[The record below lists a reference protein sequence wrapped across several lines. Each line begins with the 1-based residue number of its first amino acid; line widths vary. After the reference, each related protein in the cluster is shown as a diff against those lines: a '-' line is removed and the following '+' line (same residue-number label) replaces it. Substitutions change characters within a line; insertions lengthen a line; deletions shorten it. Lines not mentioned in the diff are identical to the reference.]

1 MTHIEYDPNRS
12 ARIALVHYEDGEKR
26 YILAPDGL
34 KAGMSVSSGPDA
46 EPKVG
51 NCLPLSKIPTGLSIH
66 NIEMQ
71 PGGGGKLCRSAGVG
85 AILTAR
91 DGNWAQI
98 TLPSGEVR
106 RIPAACR
113 ATIGMV
119 GNPDHMNVRLGK
131 AGRSRWLGRRPHV
144 RGVAMNPVD
153 HPMGGGEGRTSG
165 GRHPCSPTGKL
176 AKGGKTRRR
185 RKPSNK
191 AIIRR
196 RRSVRLWAAQDL
208 TKLTGV
214 CRVTGHGKFRKQNRS
229 DAGMGRSLKKGPYVV
244 ERLLE
249 KVIGPMPRAAA
260 SRSRP
265 GRGPAPSCPNSSAR
279 ISRSTTGGT
288 FIKLYV
294 TEDMVGHRLGEFAPT
309 RTFQGPRRQ
318 GIEGAGC
325 RARKK

>member
-1 MTHIEYDPNRS
+1 MGIRYYKPTSPGRRNASVSDFAELTDKNKKPEKSLTEPLKKKGGRNNQGFITARHRGGGHKRMYRLIDFRRNDHDGTPANVTHIEYDPNRS
-12 ARIALVHYEDGEKR
+12 ARIALIVYPDGVKQ

-34 KAGMSVSSGPDA
+34 KAGMTVTSGPAA
-46 EPKVG
+46 EPKLG
-51 NCLPLSKIPTGLSIH
+51 NCLPLSKIPTGMSVH

-71 PGGGGKLCRSAGVG
+71 PGGGGKLCRSAGVS
-85 AILTAR
+85 ATLTAR
-91 DGNWAQI
+91 EGTWAQI

-119 GNPDHMNVRLGK
+119 SNPDHMNIRLGK

-185 RKPSNK
+185 RKPSNS

-196 RRSVRLWAAQDL
+196 RKSVRYGQL
-208 TKLTGV
+208 KL
-214 CRVTGHGKFRKQNRS
+214 
-229 DAGMGRSLKKGPYVV
+229 
-244 ERLLE
+244 
-249 KVIGPMPRAAA
+249 
-260 SRSRP
+260 
-265 GRGPAPSCPNSSAR
+265 
-279 ISRSTTGGT
+279 
-288 FIKLYV
+288 
-294 TEDMVGHRLGEFAPT
+294 
-309 RTFQGPRRQ
+309 
-318 GIEGAGC
+318 
-325 RARKK
+325 

>member
-1 MTHIEYDPNRS
+1 MGIRTYKPTSAGRRNSSVSDFSELTDKNKKPEKSLTEPLRKTGGRNNQGFITARHRGGGHKRKYRIIDWRRNDRDGQTATVSHIEYDPNRS
-12 ARIALVHYEDGEKR
+12 ARIALVQYPDGEKR
-26 YILAPDGL
+26 YFLAPDGL
-34 KAGMSVSSGPDA
+34 KAGMMVTSGPEA
-46 EPKVG
+46 EPKLG
-51 NCLPLSKIPTGLSIH
+51 NCLPMARIPTGLTIH

-71 PGGGGKLCRSAGVG
+71 PGGGGKLCRAAGVG
-85 AILTAR
+85 AVLTAR
-91 DGNWAQI
+91 EETWAQI

-196 RRSVRLWAAQDL
+196 RRSVRYGQL
-208 TKLTGV
+208 KL
-214 CRVTGHGKFRKQNRS
+214 
-229 DAGMGRSLKKGPYVV
+229 
-244 ERLLE
+244 
-249 KVIGPMPRAAA
+249 
-260 SRSRP
+260 
-265 GRGPAPSCPNSSAR
+265 
-279 ISRSTTGGT
+279 
-288 FIKLYV
+288 
-294 TEDMVGHRLGEFAPT
+294 
-309 RTFQGPRRQ
+309 
-318 GIEGAGC
+318 
-325 RARKK
+325 

>member
-1 MTHIEYDPNRS
+1 MGIRVYKPTSAGRRNSSVSDFAELTDKNKKPEKSLTEPLQKTGGRNNQGFITARHRGGGHKRKYRIIDWVRNDRDGQAAAVTHIEYDPNRS
-12 ARIALVHYEDGEKR
+12 ARIALVKYDDGEKR

-34 KAGMSVSSGPDA
+34 AAGMSVASGPDA
-46 EPKVG
+46 EPKLG
-51 NCLPLSKIPTGLSIH
+51 NCIPLSKIPTGLTIH

-85 AILTAR
+85 AVLTAR

-131 AGRSRWLGRRPHV
+131 AGRSRWKGRRPHV

-165 GRHPCSPTGKL
+165 GRHPCSPTGVL
-176 AKGGKTRRR
+176 AKGGKTRRH

-196 RRSVRLWAAQDL
+196 RRSVRYGQ
-208 TKLTGV
+208 
-214 CRVTGHGKFRKQNRS
+214 
-229 DAGMGRSLKKGPYVV
+229 LKV
-244 ERLLE
+244 
-249 KVIGPMPRAAA
+249 
-260 SRSRP
+260 
-265 GRGPAPSCPNSSAR
+265 
-279 ISRSTTGGT
+279 
-288 FIKLYV
+288 
-294 TEDMVGHRLGEFAPT
+294 
-309 RTFQGPRRQ
+309 
-318 GIEGAGC
+318 
-325 RARKK
+325 

>member
-1 MTHIEYDPNRS
+1 MGIRYYKPTSPGRRNASVSDFSELTDKNKKPEKSLTEPLQKSGGRNNQGVITARHRGGGHKRKYRIIDWKRNDRDDQIATVTHIEYDPNRS
-12 ARIALVHYEDGEKR
+12 ARIALIQYADGIKR
-26 YILAPDGL
+26 YIIAPDGL
-34 KAGMSVSSGPDA
+34 KAGMQVGSGESA

-51 NCLPLSKIPTGLSIH
+51 NCLPLSKIPTGMSIH

-85 AILTAR
+85 AVLTAR
-91 DGNWAQI
+91 ESTWAQI

-106 RIPAACR
+106 RIPSTCR

-119 GNPDHMNVRLGK
+119 GNSDHMNIHLGK

-165 GRHPCSPTGKL
+165 GRHPCSPTGVL

-196 RRSVRLWAAQDL
+196 RRSVRYGQ
-208 TKLTGV
+208 
-214 CRVTGHGKFRKQNRS
+214 
-229 DAGMGRSLKKGPYVV
+229 LK
-244 ERLLE
+244 
-249 KVIGPMPRAAA
+249 I
-260 SRSRP
+260 
-265 GRGPAPSCPNSSAR
+265 
-279 ISRSTTGGT
+279 
-288 FIKLYV
+288 
-294 TEDMVGHRLGEFAPT
+294 
-309 RTFQGPRRQ
+309 
-318 GIEGAGC
+318 
-325 RARKK
+325 